1 MLQITNLS
9 GVEKLIS
16 TLGRHLVVEYNGC
29 DPDVL
34 DDLDQVTELME
45 SAARNASASIVQ
57 TVSHRF
63 TPQGVSVVVVVEES
77 HLSIHTWP
85 ELGYAAVDFY
95 TCGEADPLMAHDVL
109 VKGLRSSNAEILK
122 LNRGLRNVPS
132 AIQVESKYLEH
143 HNENVDEESTE
154 PQMRCRA

>member
-1 MLQITNLS
+1 M
-9 GVEKLIS
+9 VS
-16 TLGRHLVVEYNGC
+16 TLGRHLVVEYHGC

-34 DDLDQVTELME
+34 NDLDQITSLME
-45 SAARNASASIVQ
+45 SAAGNASATIVQ

-95 TCGEADPLMAHDVL
+95 TCGEADPLLAHEVL
-109 VKGLRSSNAEILK
+109 IKGLQSAEAEILK
-122 LNRGLRNVPS
+122 LNRGLRNVS
-132 AIQVESKYLEH
+132 SSIQVESKYVER
-143 HNENVDEESTE
+143 NETSDSFTDSAL
-154 PQMRCRA
+154 RCRA